1 MEPRLAGVAQG
12 GLLESGDGLAGVA
25 IEQVQHADA
34 VPAPGGLGILRALG
48 RVAQPPEAVSRRLR
62 FARSQR
68 GAGVGE
74 QGGMAHRRRAGMVD
88 RGAVPR
94 RRLADFA
101 VVHVYVPDAHTRFRG
116 IGIDFE
122 QARVQ
127 PLGGLHLPG
136 VQGGASHRQDGVLD
150 ALDAGRTGI
159 GGNDGAGAKRTD
171 RTRRETRAGAGALR
185 RAGMSSDRPS

>member
-1 MEPRLAGVAQG
+1 MPFQPQAASGSSAPWAG
-12 GLLESGDGLAGVA
+12 S
-25 IEQVQHADA
+25 
-34 VPAPGGLGILRALG
+34 
-48 RVAQPPEAVSRRLR
+48 AQPPEAVSRRLR

-101 VVHVYVPDAHTRFRG
+101 VVHVDVADAHTRFRG

-159 GGNDGAGAKRTD
+159 GGNDGAGAKRTE
-171 RTRRETRAGAGALR
+171 RTRRETAPEPEHCDALGCPATGR
-185 RAGMSSDRPS
+185 HEARSPSMGSCHPRWCVGPKLL